1 MKISNNS
8 NHMLKMALACIIPLL
23 LILLLPLFGFLL
35 GMVGEEF
42 VLFLA
47 ILAGNGEM
55 PLISVIIGGILG
67 MLFIGQIYFF
77 IGRSKFISQLDKNG
91 SISKMTH
98 FLPQFI
104 KKFGEKNIILEI
116 FITKFIY
123 GTRAASII
131 LLGTKTPYR
140 KFLISDIIATI
151 GWAVIMIPL
160 SWLSGRGIQIFLKI
174 TKGLEKFFFIGLLL
188 IVIYFLSVKL
198 ITSRFKKNVV
208 KPVQSG

>member
-1 MKISNNS
+1 MISLILS
-8 NHMLKMALACIIPLL
+8 IYLFIKSH
-23 LILLLPLFGFLL
+23 ILLLSFLFGIA
-35 GMVGEEF
+35 GEEF

-55 PLISVIIGGILG
+55 SLIPVIIGGILG
-67 MLFIGQIYFF
+67 TIFIDQIYFF
-77 IGRSKFISQLDKNG
+77 IGRSKFIKQLDNKG
-91 SISKMTH
+91 SISKATK

-131 LLGTKTPYR
+131 LLGTKIHYR
-140 KFLISDIIATI
+140 KFLISDIIAI
-151 GWAVIMIPL
+151 VGWASLMIPL
-160 SWLSGRGIQIFLKI
+160 AWLSGRGIQIFLNI

-188 IVIYFLSVKL
+188 IIIYFLSVKL
-198 ITSRFKKNVV
+198 ITSRLKNKI
-208 KPVQSG
+208 KPVQSE